1 MGEMK
6 TFDQLLHRVEN
17 VHELTSVTAK
27 GAVNQMLTARNWTIG
42 YYIVEFEQNG
52 QDRAEYGSSLLT
64 KLAERLNIK
73 GLDRQMLTSCR
84 IFYKKYP
91 QLCGTVSRKLQTAGS
106 SSNLVSAMQAA
117 LPDLDQTV
125 AENAP
130 TQICETASRKF
141 EMDPEL
147 LITRLSFS
155 HIKEIMAI
163 DDPFERFFYELEC
176 IKGTWSVRELRR
188 QIDTK
193 LFIRVG
199 ISKKPELLLEK
210 IEASDRNSVLS
221 VKNIYALEF
230 LGLDAKDEVTESDI
244 EQAIM
249 DHLQEFLLEMG
260 KGFCFEARQ
269 KRILIDDEY
278 FFCDLV
284 LYNRIL
290 HCNVIIELKV
300 DKFRIEYASQLNA
313 YVSYYKFEEM
323 TEGDNP
329 PIGILLCTEK
339 GPKMVQYVLNGMDEN
354 LFVSKYMLQLPDKE
368 QLEEFLIHEIKEMG
382 L

>member
-1 MGEMK
+1 MNEAK
-6 TFDQLLHRVEN
+6 TFEQLCQSVEN
-17 VHELTSVTAK
+17 VHELTSLAAK
-27 GAVNQMLTARNWTIG
+27 GAVNQMLTARNWAIG

-52 QDRAEYGSSLLT
+52 QNRADYGSSLLSN
-64 KLAERLNIK
+64 LAKKLNIK

-84 IFYKKYP
+84 TFYIKYP
-91 QLCGTVSRKLQTAGS
+91 QICGTVSRKLQLAGS
-106 SSNLVSAMQAA
+106 STNMTGTLALFLPTIKEDGTEITPAGICVS
-117 LPDLDQTV
+117 
-125 AENAP
+125 
-130 TQICETASRKF
+130 ASRKF
-141 EMDPEL
+141 ETDPEL

-155 HIKEIMAI
+155 HIKEIMSLA
-163 DDPFERFFYELEC
+163 DPLERFFYELES

-193 LFIRVG
+193 LFIRAG
-199 ISKKPELLLEK
+199 ISKNPELLLDR
-210 IEASDRNSVLS
+210 IENSGYQTALS
-221 VKNIYALEF
+221 VKNMYALEF
-230 LGLDAKDEVTESDI
+230 LGLDGRNEVSESDL

-278 FFCDLV
+278 YFIDLV

-313 YVSYYKFEEM
+313 YVSYYKYEER

-329 PIGILLCTEK
+329 PVGILLCTEK

-354 LFVSKYMLQLPDKE
+354 LFVSEYMLQLPEKE
-368 QLEEFLIHEIKEMG
+368 QLEDFLIKELKEMG